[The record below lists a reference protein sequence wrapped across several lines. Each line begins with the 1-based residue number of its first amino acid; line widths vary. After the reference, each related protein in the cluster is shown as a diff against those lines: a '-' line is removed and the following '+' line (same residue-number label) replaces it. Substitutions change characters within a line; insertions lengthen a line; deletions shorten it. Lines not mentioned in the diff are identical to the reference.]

1 MGLLLQAFASNI
13 AIVWISWTLL
23 GLAMR
28 AVLYDGAFAALT
40 AIAGTE
46 ARRAISLLT
55 LLGGLASSVFWPIG
69 HALLEHLDW
78 QLALCV
84 YAALNLLVC
93 APLHLLFAGG
103 GAKRQLAKGLSR
115 SASDDYAPITPQTNP
130 DRVMP
135 ELVAARQ
142 RVVRLLAALFACHSM
157 ISAAL
162 AVHLPGL
169 LQALG
174 LATAVAIAAASLMG
188 PAQVVARSLELLL
201 QRRISASALTVPV
214 MAVVPIAFLP
224 LLAAGDSVTAAVMF
238 VVVYGAT
245 NGLSTILR
253 GALPLTLLGPR
264 AYGELLG
271 RIAAPGLVAA
281 SIAPL
286 AFEWVMG
293 TGGASAGVVTL
304 SAMGLICTAL
314 AYAVLRAARALG

>member
-1 MGLLLQAFASNI
+1 
-13 AIVWISWTLL
+13 
-23 GLAMR
+23 
-28 AVLYDGAFAALT
+28 
-40 AIAGTE
+40 
-46 ARRAISLLT
+46 
-55 LLGGLASSVFWPIG
+55 
-69 HALLEHLDW
+69 
-78 QLALCV
+78 
-84 YAALNLLVC
+84 
-93 APLHLLFAGG
+93 
-103 GAKRQLAKGLSR
+103 
-115 SASDDYAPITPQTNP
+115 
-130 DRVMP
+130 
-135 ELVAARQ
+135 
-142 RVVRLLAALFACHSM
+142 M

-188 PAQVVARSLELLL
+188 PAQVAARSLELLL
-201 QRRISASALTVPV
+201 QRRISVSALTVPV